1 MRERDGTADRIGSHR
16 VVLALVNGG
25 HLFGLV
31 LQQQLDPVD
40 NATVQ
45 VGHLVGIILRRV
57 FGQHSHIVAT
67 PVCVTGCYAA
77 PIDLCAACVG
87 GSLGCRAVAGQQQG
101 VALVN
106 QLRDEVVAD
115 MAVGVGEGGSQR
127 GTALQLAA
135 DDQVV
140 ALPVGVN
147 AGAHGLHSAVG
158 TAAAKGG
165 ECHRVERLHSIHTA
179 EINVLHRANVDVS
192 ILTDKIGVVAG
203 ADALVGAE
211 SVVAF
216 VLVVIAAGDRQGEVI
231 SSAEV
236 HCLSGEHTNSCTHK
250 HLGLSTEGKTEF
262 ESELELEVVGV
273 AVGVFRAALDI
284 GT

>member
-1 MRERDGTADRIGSHR
+1 
-16 VVLALVNGG
+16 
-25 HLFGLV
+25 
-31 LQQQLDPVD
+31 
-40 NATVQ
+40 
-45 VGHLVGIILRRV
+45 
-57 FGQHSHIVAT
+57 
-67 PVCVTGCYAA
+67 
-77 PIDLCAACVG
+77 
-87 GSLGCRAVAGQQQG
+87 
-101 VALVN
+101 
-106 QLRDEVVAD
+106 

-135 DDQVV
+135 DDQIV
-140 ALPVGVN
+140 ALAVGVN
-147 AGAHGLHSAVG
+147 ASAHGLHSAVG
-158 TAAAKGG
+158 TAAAEGG

-179 EINVLHRANVDVS
+179 EIDVLHRADVDVS
-192 ILTDKIGVVAG
+192 ILTDKVGIVAG

-211 SVVAF
+211 GVVAS
-216 VLVVIAAGDRQGEVI
+216 VLVVVAAFDGQREII

-250 HLGLSTEGKTEF
+250 HLCLSTEGKADI